1 MTQTLEATPPTPT
14 GRIVRDDKI
23 ARRMLW
29 IVAIVSII
37 PFYWTAQAACARL
50 LQRNPQSP
58 WETEILLDGWRAAHH
73 LPVYTLPD
81 QDHATHMYGP
91 AITYVLGAIF
101 RITGFRISA
110 SRWISLISGLML
122 TIGIVWAFARK
133 HGVAMMFV
141 AATLLLVSFYRARGY
156 LTEGRPDVASILFE
170 AIALWMFYLGHT
182 RHGKFIA
189 ARVAWR

>member
-1 MTQTLEATPPTPT
+1 
-14 GRIVRDDKI
+14 
-23 ARRMLW
+23 MLW
-29 IVAIVSII
+29 IIAIVSII

-101 RITGFRISA
+101 ASPGFAFRRPVDFA
-110 SRWISLISGLML
+110 DKRADAHDRHRL
-122 TIGIVWAFARK
+122 GICES
-133 HGVAMMFV
+133 
-141 AATLLLVSFYRARGY
+141 T
-156 LTEGRPDVASILFE
+156 
-170 AIALWMFYLGHT
+170 
-182 RHGKFIA
+182 
-189 ARVAWR
+189 AWR